1 MTKTLLRPLTQWVEF
16 ETIRELCGPGVGAV
30 RITGCVSSQK
40 THLTMG
46 LGDDKRAVVI
56 AVSRED
62 EARII
67 AQEIEALGG
76 EAHVFPEI
84 QYLYNRADARSLE
97 IEQARAVVLNMAA
110 EPADRSG
117 PVFFVMTMT
126 ALMEAVPEPSLFK
139 KHRICLDTRSVS
151 AAASH
156 ERCTPSMEDLTD
168 QLFRAG
174 YRRAPL
180 VEAVGEYAVRGGIA
194 DVWPLGAEG
203 PCRIEWWGDEIDTI
217 RNFDPQSQRSTDTIT
232 ELEIDPILGGSAA
245 SASFLDYLDPARD
258 MVVLDEPTRLTEDA
272 GRVLKEYELT
282 VFDDEKGQDRT
293 ELFTPGQVI
302 SACLQYPLI
311 ALSGLARSTQG
322 LRQAG
327 SFAVEARAVSSYN
340 KSFEMLITDLK
351 RLAKE
356 NTRTVLI
363 ASSEARAGH
372 LAADLR
378 EYGLAAYYDPSD
390 EREVEPGEVFVTTGY
405 IHNGYA
411 YPLLGWEIIA
421 ESDIFGHRTPKKRP
435 KRKGPVL
442 DINDLKSGDYVVHE
456 NHGLGIYRG
465 IERMEEDGIVKEV
478 IKISYADKANL
489 YIPATRL
496 DVIRKYS
503 GGEGKRPRLNK
514 LGSNEWTATKR
525 RVQKAVEE
533 IAEDLVQ
540 LYADRQALTGFAFS
554 PDSPWQREFE
564 GFFPYE
570 ETEDQ
575 LNAICDVK
583 RDMES
588 NQIMDRLICGDVGYG
603 KTEVA
608 LRAAF
613 KAVQDSKQVAVL
625 VPTTVLA
632 QQHYNTF
639 RQRFSHFPVSVAL
652 LCRFTPPSEQKKILR
667 QLASGQ
673 LDLVIGTH
681 RLLSKDVAFKDL
693 GLLVVDEEQRFGV
706 QAKERIKKWRME
718 VDVLT
723 MTATPIPRTLHM
735 SLVGIRDMSVLEEA
749 PAGRSPVQTYVME
762 YDEELICEAM
772 KRELTRGGQ
781 VYYVHNRARDLAD
794 IAGKIR
800 LMMPEANVAFA
811 HGKMT
816 ENKLEQLMVDFVEGQ
831 IDILVTTTIIETG
844 LDIPNVN
851 TLIVREADRFG
862 LSQLYQLRGRVGRSG
877 RSAYAFLTY
886 RRDKEMSEEA
896 DKRLTA
902 IRQFTELGSGI
913 HIAMRDLQIRGA
925 GNMLGEAQS
934 GHMAAV
940 GYDLY
945 CQMLAGAVKRLKGE
959 DKTEEFT
966 TTIDV
971 EADALIPAS
980 YIPDESQR
988 LDVYRRIAAL
998 ASEEETEDLLDELI
1012 DRYGEPP
1019 AVSQPLFEVASLR
1032 ILAHEADVVSVE
1044 QKPHELRFVMHR
1056 TARSDPRKIPE
1067 MLAPYRGDLSFK
1079 TEDPPYFLYFKK
1091 RGPVTD
1097 KKESVLALVRRI
1109 LTDIRNLR

>member
-1 MTKTLLRPLTQWVEF
+1 MTKTLLAPLREWVEY
-16 ETIRELCGPGVGAV
+16 EKVKKACEPGAGAV
-30 RITGCVSSQK
+30 RVTGCVSSQK

-56 AVSRED
+56 AVSREE
-62 EARII
+62 EAVDI
-67 AQEIEALGG
+67 AREIAALGG
-76 EAHVFPEI
+76 EAYVFPEI
-84 QYLYNRADARSLE
+84 QYLYHKADARSLE
-97 IEQARAVVLNMAA
+97 IEQARARVLGRAA
-110 EPADRSG
+110 GLAGQEKAAA
-117 PVFFVMTMT
+117 PVWFVMTMT
-126 ALMEAVPEPSLFK
+126 ALMEQVPDASLFVAR
-139 KHRICLDTRSVS
+139 RIALRAGQEGADMTGLT
-151 AAASH
+151 
-156 ERCTPSMEDLTD
+156 ERLVE
-168 QLFRAG
+168 AG

-180 VEAVGEYAVRGGIA
+180 VEAVGEFAVRGGII
-194 DVWPLGAEG
+194 DIWPLGADE
-203 PCRIEWWGDEIDTI
+203 PCRLEWWGDEIDTI
-217 RNFDPQSQRSTDTIT
+217 RTFDPESQRSTGDSKT
-232 ELEIDPILGGSAA
+232 LVIDPILGEAEVT
-245 SASFLDYLDPARD
+245 ASFLDYLDPAAD
-258 MVVLDEPTRLTEDA
+258 LVVLDEPARLLEDEDPAQVIA
-272 GRVLKEYELT
+272 GCLRFPLITLA
-282 VFDDEKGQDRT
+282 GLGRG
-293 ELFTPGQVI
+293 TPGI
-302 SACLQYPLI
+302 RTATTFPI
-311 ALSGLARSTQG
+311 ET
-322 LRQAG
+322 
-327 SFAVEARAVSSYN
+327 RAISSYN
-340 KSFEMLITDLK
+340 KSFEMLTKDLK

-356 NTRTVLI
+356 GTRTVLL
-363 ASSEARAGH
+363 AASEARASR

-378 EYGLAAYYDPSD
+378 EYDLKAYYDPAED
-390 EREVEPGEVFVTTGY
+390 RVVNPGEVFVTTGY
-405 IHNGYA
+405 VRGGYA
-411 YPLLGWEIIA
+411 YPLLGWEVIA
-421 ESDIFGHRTPKKRP
+421 ESDIFGVRAPKKRP
-435 KRKGPVL
+435 RRKGPAL
-442 DINDLKSGDYVVHE
+442 DINDLQTGDYVVHE

-465 IERMEEDGIVKEV
+465 VEKMEEDGVVKEY

-514 LGSNEWTATKR
+514 LGSNEWTTTKR
-525 RVQKAVEE
+525 KVQKAVEE

-540 LYADRQALTGFAFS
+540 LYSERQQLSGFAFS

-575 LNAICDVK
+575 LAAIQDVK

-588 NQIMDRLICGDVGYG
+588 HQIMDRLICGDVGYG

-613 KAVQDSKQVAVL
+613 KAVQDSKQVAIL

-639 RQRFSHFPVSVAL
+639 RQRFSHFPVRIGL

-667 QLASGQ
+667 QLAGGQ
-673 LDLVIGTH
+673 MDLVIGTH

-706 QAKERIKKWRME
+706 QAKEKIKRWRTQ

-749 PAGRSPVQTYVME
+749 PADRRPVQTYVME

-772 KRELTRGGQ
+772 RRELARGGQ

-794 IAGKIR
+794 MAGKIHI
-800 LMMPEANVAFA
+800 LLPEARVAYA

-816 ENKLEQLMVDFVEGQ
+816 ENKLEQMMVDFVEGE

-862 LSQLYQLRGRVGRSG
+862 LSQLYQLRGRIGRSG

-886 RRDKEMSEEA
+886 RKDKEMSEEA
-896 DKRLTA
+896 DKRLSA

-945 CQMLAGAVKRLKGE
+945 CRMLAEAVRHLKGE
-959 DKTEEFT
+959 EEQAAFE
-966 TTIDV
+966 TTIDIQ
-971 EADALIPAS
+971 ADAYIPDS

-988 LDVYRRIAAL
+988 LDVYSRIAAL
-998 ASEEETEDLLDELI
+998 ASEEEKDDLLDELI
-1012 DRYGEPP
+1012 DRYGRLP
-1019 AVSQPLFEVASLR
+1019 AVVQPLLEVASLR
-1032 ILAHEADVVSVE
+1032 ILAHDADVVSVE
-1044 QKPHELRFVMHR
+1044 QKPHELRFVMHEK
-1056 TARSDPRKIPE
+1056 ARSDPRLIPA
-1067 MLAPYRGDLSFK
+1067 MLTPYHGKLSFK
-1079 TEDPPYFLYFKK
+1079 TEDPPYFLYFEKG
-1091 RGPVTD
+1091 RRALTLSEPVT
-1097 KKESVLALVRRI
+1097 ALVRRI
-1109 LTDIRNLR
+1109 LTDIRNLRTS